1 MLTQVRTPGCAT
13 ECTLA
18 GAGPPLIVLH
28 GAGGRASAW
37 REVIPQLA
45 RGFQVIVPDI
55 PGHGDSQSPGALS
68 TRRFYSSWLKRFTI
82 ELRLSRPRIVG
93 HSLGG
98 AIALALAVQQ
108 PDLIDRLGLVNS
120 IGLGAPA
127 PRASLLLLAALFTP
141 SEEAALALMGAAM
154 FGEQAARPKALR
166 YDLVARSGP
175 LSRGLRGFWLVFS
188 RTWDIA
194 RSIRPRDLEQI
205 RVPTLI
211 VWGVDDPH
219 CPHRPRPPRR
229 APHGQLPGEAHARR
243 GAHSI
248 PSATAGIR
256 FDRRALLTSGLG
268 RAPEVPLREPHQSS
282 RHASRAIISRW
293 LSTSLRSSHPR
304 LSHLAPL
311 TSSPA

>member
-1 MLTQVRTPGCAT
+1 MLTQVRTPGCVT
-13 ECTLA
+13 ECIVT
-18 GAGPPLIVLH
+18 GEGPPLILLH

-37 REVIPQLA
+37 RAVIPQLA

-55 PGHGDSQSPGALS
+55 PGHGDSKAPGALY
-68 TRRFYSSWLKRFTI
+68 TRRFYSSWLKRFI
-82 ELRLSRPRIVG
+82 LEMRLSRPRIVG

-108 PDLIDRLGLVNS
+108 PDLIDRLVLVNS

-154 FGEQAARPKALR
+154 FGEHGSRPKALM

-175 LSRGLRGFWLVFS
+175 IPRGLMGFWLVFS

-205 RVPTLI
+205 RLPILI
-211 VWGVDDPH
+211 VWGVDDPYF
-219 CPHRPRPPRR
+219 PI
-229 APHGQLPGEAHARR
+229 AHARR
-243 GAHSI
+243 AARHMANCRVEPMLGAGHI
-248 PSATAGIR
+248 PFLQQPRDFALIVERYLRAG
-256 FDRRALLTSGLG
+256 
-268 RAPEVPLREPHQSS
+268 
-282 RHASRAIISRW
+282 
-293 LSTSLRSSHPR
+293 
-304 LSHLAPL
+304 
-311 TSSPA
+311 